1 LLTFDLCISS
11 FVICFS
17 IRLFIVLALI
27 VWIVR
32 VIDFICSCSVGGC
45 FWFLASSKHVC
56 DFVSPFTIFTIL
68 PLIFIFGRC
77 LWLRLLLSL
86 LLLCF
91 GFVLD
96 RNQSGSVSQI
106 RFVVGEDV
114 VDFTVKICVNYF
126 FSPLH
131 LFYEEFICNFDYL
144 VANFLEPS
152 ENILDELSGN
162 QSQVLKNLFEAF
174 ISGLPQ
180 LIEWL

>member
-1 LLTFDLCISS
+1 
-11 FVICFS
+11 
-17 IRLFIVLALI
+17 
-27 VWIVR
+27 
-32 VIDFICSCSVGGC
+32 
-45 FWFLASSKHVC
+45 
-56 DFVSPFTIFTIL
+56 
-68 PLIFIFGRC
+68 
-77 LWLRLLLSL
+77 LSL
-86 LLLCF
+86 LLLSF

>member
-1 LLTFDLCISS
+1 
-11 FVICFS
+11 
-17 IRLFIVLALI
+17 
-27 VWIVR
+27 
-32 VIDFICSCSVGGC
+32 
-45 FWFLASSKHVC
+45 
-56 DFVSPFTIFTIL
+56 
-68 PLIFIFGRC
+68 
-77 LWLRLLLSL
+77 LSL

-126 FSPLH
+126 FSSLH